1 MKKILHATVVALA
14 GTLLFACSD
23 KPADTLETA
32 AEQEQIA
39 EAEATAID
47 NMDAEQA
54 GAKLAQMNNAIRS
67 MVGVATATE
76 LSQCR
81 MLKVGARP
89 CGGPEYYIAYS
100 TENVDPETIET
111 MAEEYTELRRWLN
124 EEQQMMGTCEVIPEA
139 KLSLQGGVC
148 RALPTETM

>member
-1 MKKILHATVVALA
+1 MKKILSMTSVAISAL
-14 GTLLFACSD
+14 LLFACSE
-23 KPADTLETA
+23 KHTDTREPA
-32 AEQEQIA
+32 AEQEQIVDA
-39 EAEATAID
+39 EAMAIE

-54 GAKLAQMNNAIRS
+54 GAKLAEMNNAIRS
-67 MVGVATATE
+67 MVGVAAATN

-81 MLKVGARP
+81 MLEVGARP

-124 EEQQMMGTCEVIPEA
+124 EEQQMMGTCEVIPEP